1 MLGVAFFIQSTIT
14 DQNNNFQQKCLLP
27 IEDIEYIGFLST
39 NVKRYF
45 TSDFFVKFWGPAKS
59 FQMELRLAN

>member
-14 DQNNNFQQKCLLP
+14 DQNNNFQQKCILP

-39 NVKRYF
+39 NVKSYF
-45 TSDFFVKFWGPAKS
+45 TSDFFCKVLGASKIVPNGTEAS
-59 FQMELRLAN
+59 